1 MMDVQCVFFS
11 YTGTTPAP
19 YSDRPADNEDDGG
32 QQQRI
37 LFQQLLLRM
46 LKHNCEL
53 CEKFTKTLG
62 IKKKKFSLE
71 TFNN

>member
-19 YSDRPADNEDDGG
+19 YSDRPADDEDDGG
-32 QQQRI
+32 QLQRI

-46 LKHNCEL
+46 LKIQFHPSS
-53 CEKFTKTLG
+53 G
-62 IKKKKFSLE
+62 
-71 TFNN
+71 